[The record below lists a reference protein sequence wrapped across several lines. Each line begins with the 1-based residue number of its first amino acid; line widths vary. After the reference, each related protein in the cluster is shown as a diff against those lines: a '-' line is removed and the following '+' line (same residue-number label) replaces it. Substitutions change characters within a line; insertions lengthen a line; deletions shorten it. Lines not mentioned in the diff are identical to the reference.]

1 MRVYPDQ
8 LTRQLSPLPQCCLI
22 FGDDPWLC
30 EQSRATLHSEAKR
43 QGFEEKI
50 QLTQETG
57 FSWNELFEQWQAM
70 SLFSSRRIIELTL
83 PQAKPGAEGSTM
95 LQSLMQMDNP
105 DVLLI
110 LTGPKLASEQ
120 TKSKWFKV
128 LDAKGIYVPCT
139 TPEGAQFQRWLDGR
153 IQHYGLSLARD
164 PREMLFALYEGNLL
178 AADKALQLLQLLSP
192 NEPIDCDQL
201 SQYFEDQS
209 RFSVFQLTDA
219 MLNNQ
224 QDKAQH
230 ILSQLKS
237 EGVAMPIILWSLFK
251 ELAVLLQLKTAQ
263 NKREPLQGLWSKL
276 RIWDKRKPIYQN
288 ALNRLELN
296 HVETLLAGASAIEL
310 KLKQQGIEDWT
321 GLSHISLLFDAKA
334 HAKLA
339 HITLD

>member
-8 LTRQLSPLPQCCLI
+8 LSRQLSPLPQCCLI

-30 EQSRATLHSEAKR
+30 EQSRAALHSEAKR

-70 SLFSSRRIIELTL
+70 SLFSSRRIIELAL
-83 PQAKPGAEGSTM
+83 PQAKPGTEGSAM

-120 TKSKWFKV
+120 TKTKWFKS

-153 IQHYGLSLARD
+153 INHYGLSLARD

-178 AADKALQLLQLLSP
+178 AADQALQLLQLLSP
-192 NEPIDCDQL
+192 TAPIDCDQL
-201 SQYFEDQS
+201 TQYFEDQS

-263 NKREPLQGLWSKL
+263 NNREPLQALWSKL

-288 ALNRLELN
+288 ALNRLELP
-296 HVETLLAGASAIEL
+296 HIETLLASASAIEL
-310 KLKQQGIEDWT
+310 KLKQQGLEDWT

-334 HAKLA
+334 HNKLA
-339 HITLD
+339 HIVLD

>member
-8 LTRQLSPLPQCCLI
+8 LVRQLSPLPQCCLI

-30 EQSRATLHSEAKR
+30 EQSRAALHAEAKH

-57 FSWNELFEQWQAM
+57 FSWNELYEQWQAM

-83 PQAKPGAEGSTM
+83 PQAKPGTEGSAM

-110 LTGPKLASEQ
+110 LTGPKLAAEQ
-120 TKSKWFKV
+120 TKSKWFKS

-153 IQHYGLSLARD
+153 INHYGLSMGRD

-178 AADKALQLLQLLSP
+178 AADQALQLLQLLSP
-192 NEPIDCDQL
+192 NDPISCEQL
-201 SQYFEDQS
+201 EQYFEDQS

-237 EGVAMPIILWSLFK
+237 EGVAMPIILWSVFK
-251 ELAVLLQLKTAQ
+251 ELGVLMQLKSAQ
-263 NKREPLQGLWSKL
+263 NNRQPLQGLWSKL
-276 RIWDKRKPIYQN
+276 RIWDKRKPIYQT

-296 HVETLLAGASAIEL
+296 HVESLLAATSAIEL

-321 GLSHISLLFDAKA
+321 GLSHVSLLFDPKA
-334 HAKLA
+334 HHKLS
-339 HITLD
+339 HIDLA

>member
-8 LTRQLSPLPQCCLI
+8 LERQLSPLPQCCLI

-30 EQSRATLHSEAKR
+30 EQSRAALHSEAKR

-83 PQAKPGAEGSTM
+83 PQAKPGTEGSTM

-110 LTGPKLASEQ
+110 LTGPKLTSEQ
-120 TKSKWFKV
+120 TKSKWFKS
-128 LDAKGIYVPCT
+128 LDTKGIYVPCT

-153 IQHYGLSLARD
+153 INYYGLSLARD

-178 AADKALQLLQLLSP
+178 AADQALQLLQLLSP
-192 NEPIDCDQL
+192 TAPIDCEQL
-201 SQYFEDQS
+201 TQYFEDQS

-263 NKREPLQGLWSKL
+263 NNREPLQAMWSKL

-288 ALNRLELN
+288 ALSRLEQP
-296 HVETLLAGASAIEL
+296 HIETLLAGASAIEL

-321 GLSHISLLFDAKA
+321 GLSHISLLFDPKS
-334 HAKLA
+334 HSKLA
-339 HITLD
+339 HIVLD

>member
-8 LTRQLSPLPQCCLI
+8 LSRQLSPLPQCCLI

-30 EQSRATLHSEAKR
+30 EQSRAALHSEAKR

-57 FSWNELFEQWQAM
+57 FSWNELIEQWQAM

-83 PQAKPGAEGSTM
+83 PQAKPGTEGSAM

-120 TKSKWFKV
+120 TKTKWFKS

-139 TPEGAQFQRWLDGR
+139 TPEGAQFQRWLDSR
-153 IQHYGLSLARD
+153 INYYGLSLARD

-178 AADKALQLLQLLSP
+178 AADQALQLLQLLSP
-192 NEPIDCDQL
+192 TAPIDCEQL
-201 SQYFEDQS
+201 TQYFEDQS

-263 NKREPLQGLWSKL
+263 NNREPLQALWGKL

-288 ALNRLELN
+288 ALNRLELP
-296 HVETLLAGASAIEL
+296 HIETLLASASAIEL
-310 KLKQQGIEDWT
+310 KLKQQGAEDWT

-334 HAKLA
+334 HNKLA
-339 HITLD
+339 HIVLD